1 MYLYKVASAS
11 VTVYEGCAGFIP
23 IEENIGV
30 ALTN

>member
-1 MYLYKVASAS
+1 MYLYKVASAIIH
-11 VTVYEGCAGFIP
+11 EECARFIP